1 MEMCML
7 FLFVCVRRGLGS
19 GKTTVIT
26 ERCGWSETYS
36 RMEEIMEKRIAIMGI
51 IIEDTESVER
61 VNELLHA
68 YRDVII
74 GRMGMP
80 YRERGISVIS
90 IVMDAD
96 TNTVSAL
103 SGKLGM
109 TPGVSAK
116 AVYSKK

>member
-1 MEMCML
+1 MD
-7 FLFVCVRRGLGS
+7 R
-19 GKTTVIT
+19 
-26 ERCGWSETYS
+26 
-36 RMEEIMEKRIAIMGI
+36 RIAILGI
-51 IIEDTESVER
+51 IVENTDSVER
-61 VNELLHA
+61 MNELLHE
-68 YRDVII
+68 YRKYIV

-90 IVMDAD
+90 VVMDAD

-116 AVYSKK
+116 AVYSKA

>member
-1 MEMCML
+1 MD
-7 FLFVCVRRGLGS
+7 R
-19 GKTTVIT
+19 
-26 ERCGWSETYS
+26 
-36 RMEEIMEKRIAIMGI
+36 RIAILGI
-51 IIEDTESVER
+51 IVENTDSVER
-61 VNELLHA
+61 VNGLLHE
-68 YRDVII
+68 YREFIV

-90 IVMDAD
+90 VVMDAD

-116 AVYSKK
+116 AVYSKA

>member
-1 MEMCML
+1 MD
-7 FLFVCVRRGLGS
+7 R
-19 GKTTVIT
+19 
-26 ERCGWSETYS
+26 
-36 RMEEIMEKRIAIMGI
+36 RIAILGI
-51 IIEDTESVER
+51 IVENTDSVER
-61 VNELLHA
+61 VNELLHE
-68 YRDVII
+68 YWEFIV

-90 IVMDAD
+90 VVMDAD

-116 AVYSKK
+116 AVYSKA

>member
-1 MEMCML
+1 MD
-7 FLFVCVRRGLGS
+7 R
-19 GKTTVIT
+19 
-26 ERCGWSETYS
+26 
-36 RMEEIMEKRIAIMGI
+36 RIAILGI
-51 IIEDTESVER
+51 IVENTDSVER
-61 VNELLHA
+61 VNELLHE
-68 YRDVII
+68 YRKFIV

-90 IVMDAD
+90 VVMDAD

-116 AVYSKK
+116 AV

>member
-1 MEMCML
+1 M
-7 FLFVCVRRGLGS
+7 VGS
-19 GKTTVIT
+19 KGKTSVLADV
-26 ERCGWSETYS
+26 S
-36 RMEEIMEKRIAIMGI
+36 RDRQRRKCFIDRLIAILGI
-51 IIEDTESVER
+51 IVEDTDSVER
-61 VNELLHA
+61 VNELLHE
-68 YRDVII
+68 YREFIV

-90 IVMDAD
+90 VVMDAD

-116 AVYSKK
+116 AVYSKA

>member
-1 MEMCML
+1 MD
-7 FLFVCVRRGLGS
+7 R
-19 GKTTVIT
+19 
-26 ERCGWSETYS
+26 
-36 RMEEIMEKRIAIMGI
+36 RIAILGTI
-51 IIEDTESVER
+51 VENTDSVGR
-61 VNELLHA
+61 VNELLHE
-68 YRDVII
+68 YRKYIV

-90 IVMDAD
+90 VVMDAD

-116 AVYSKK
+116 AVYSKA